1 MTYLRINPVLALLLL
16 LTAIAAALPFISY
29 APNRLVSGEGRH
41 LWQLWPQTIWMLVGV
56 GCAWLTACFIPA
68 KKGSI
73 FALILAQF
81 VFVLLVWGAGKAA
94 TQLAQNGSALARTSL
109 GSGFWLAAALALL
122 ACSDAIRRISTHP
135 LWRWLLHMQIAIIPL
150 WLLYSGT
157 LNDLSLMKEYANRQ
171 DVFDDAL
178 AQHLTLLFGAV
189 LPALV
194 IGVPLGIWC
203 YFSTARQGAIF
214 SLLNVIQTVPSVA
227 LFGLLIAPLAG
238 LVTAFP
244 WLGKFG
250 IAGTGMTPALIA
262 LVLYALLPLVRGVVV
277 GLNQIPRDV
286 LESARA
292 MGMSGA
298 QRFLHV
304 QLPLALPVFLRSLR
318 VVMVQTVGMAVIAA
332 LIGAGGF
339 GALVFQG
346 LLSSAIDLVLLGV
359 IPVIVLAVLIGT
371 SGSGKS
377 TTLKMINRLV
387 EHDSGEIRFAG
398 EEIRSLPVLELRRR
412 MGYAIQSIGLF
423 PHWSVA
429 QNIATVPQL
438 QKWSRARIDDR
449 IDELMALLGLES
461 NLRERYPHQLSGG
474 QQQRVGVA
482 RALAADPQVLLMD
495 EPFGALDPVT
505 RGALQQEMTRIH
517 RLLGRTIVLVTHD
530 IDEALRLAEHLVLMD
545 HGEVVQ
551 QGNPLTMLTRPAND
565 FVRQFFGR
573 SELGVRLLSLRS
585 VVDYVRREE
594 RAEGEALAEE
604 MTLRDALSLFVA
616 RGCEVLPVVNTQGQP
631 CGTLHFQDL
640 LVEA

>member
-1 MTYLRINPVLALLLL
+1 MIE
-16 LTAIAAALPFISY
+16 FSH
-29 APNRLVSGEGRH
+29 VS
-41 LWQLWPQTIWMLVGV
+41 
-56 GCAWLTACFIPA
+56 
-68 KKGSI
+68 K
-73 FALILAQF
+73 
-81 VFVLLVWGAGKAA
+81 
-94 TQLAQNGSALARTSL
+94 
-109 GSGFWLAAALALL
+109 
-122 ACSDAIRRISTHP
+122 
-135 LWRWLLHMQIAIIPL
+135 
-150 WLLYSGT
+150 
-157 LNDLSLMKEYANRQ
+157 
-171 DVFDDAL
+171 
-178 AQHLTLLFGAV
+178 LFGAQKAV
-189 LPALV
+189 NDLNLNFQE
-194 IGVPLGIWC
+194 GS
-203 YFSTARQGAIF
+203 FS
-214 SLLNVIQTVPSVA
+214 
-227 LFGLLIAPLAG
+227 
-238 LVTAFP
+238 
-244 WLGKFG
+244 
-250 IAGTGMTPALIA
+250 
-262 LVLYALLPLVRGVVV
+262 
-277 GLNQIPRDV
+277 
-286 LESARA
+286 
-292 MGMSGA
+292 
-298 QRFLHV
+298 
-304 QLPLALPVFLRSLR
+304 
-318 VVMVQTVGMAVIAA
+318 
-332 LIGAGGF
+332 
-339 GALVFQG
+339 
-346 LLSSAIDLVLLGV
+346 
-359 IPVIVLAVLIGT
+359 VLIGT

-429 QNIATVPQL
+429 KNIATVPQL

-449 IDELMALLGLES
+449 IDELMTLLGLES

-585 VVDYVRREE
+585 VADYVRREE
-594 RAEGEALAEE
+594 RAEGEALVEE

>member
-1 MTYLRINPVLALLLL
+1 MIE
-16 LTAIAAALPFISY
+16 FSH
-29 APNRLVSGEGRH
+29 VS
-41 LWQLWPQTIWMLVGV
+41 
-56 GCAWLTACFIPA
+56 
-68 KKGSI
+68 K
-73 FALILAQF
+73 
-81 VFVLLVWGAGKAA
+81 
-94 TQLAQNGSALARTSL
+94 
-109 GSGFWLAAALALL
+109 
-122 ACSDAIRRISTHP
+122 
-135 LWRWLLHMQIAIIPL
+135 
-150 WLLYSGT
+150 
-157 LNDLSLMKEYANRQ
+157 
-171 DVFDDAL
+171 
-178 AQHLTLLFGAV
+178 LFGAQKAV
-189 LPALV
+189 NDLNLNFQE
-194 IGVPLGIWC
+194 GS
-203 YFSTARQGAIF
+203 FS
-214 SLLNVIQTVPSVA
+214 
-227 LFGLLIAPLAG
+227 
-238 LVTAFP
+238 
-244 WLGKFG
+244 
-250 IAGTGMTPALIA
+250 
-262 LVLYALLPLVRGVVV
+262 
-277 GLNQIPRDV
+277 
-286 LESARA
+286 
-292 MGMSGA
+292 
-298 QRFLHV
+298 
-304 QLPLALPVFLRSLR
+304 
-318 VVMVQTVGMAVIAA
+318 
-332 LIGAGGF
+332 
-339 GALVFQG
+339 
-346 LLSSAIDLVLLGV
+346 
-359 IPVIVLAVLIGT
+359 VLIGT

-387 EHDSGEIRFAG
+387 EHDSGDIRFAG

-429 QNIATVPQL
+429 QNIGTVPQL

-585 VVDYVRREE
+585 VADYVRREE
-594 RAEGEALAEE
+594 RADGEALAEE

-616 RGCEVLPVVNTQGQP
+616 RGCEVLPVVNMQGQP

>member
-1 MTYLRINPVLALLLL
+1 MIE
-16 LTAIAAALPFISY
+16 FSH
-29 APNRLVSGEGRH
+29 VS
-41 LWQLWPQTIWMLVGV
+41 
-56 GCAWLTACFIPA
+56 
-68 KKGSI
+68 K
-73 FALILAQF
+73 
-81 VFVLLVWGAGKAA
+81 
-94 TQLAQNGSALARTSL
+94 
-109 GSGFWLAAALALL
+109 
-122 ACSDAIRRISTHP
+122 
-135 LWRWLLHMQIAIIPL
+135 
-150 WLLYSGT
+150 
-157 LNDLSLMKEYANRQ
+157 
-171 DVFDDAL
+171 
-178 AQHLTLLFGAV
+178 LFGAQKAV
-189 LPALV
+189 NDLNLNFQE
-194 IGVPLGIWC
+194 GS
-203 YFSTARQGAIF
+203 FS
-214 SLLNVIQTVPSVA
+214 
-227 LFGLLIAPLAG
+227 
-238 LVTAFP
+238 
-244 WLGKFG
+244 
-250 IAGTGMTPALIA
+250 
-262 LVLYALLPLVRGVVV
+262 
-277 GLNQIPRDV
+277 
-286 LESARA
+286 
-292 MGMSGA
+292 
-298 QRFLHV
+298 
-304 QLPLALPVFLRSLR
+304 
-318 VVMVQTVGMAVIAA
+318 
-332 LIGAGGF
+332 
-339 GALVFQG
+339 
-346 LLSSAIDLVLLGV
+346 
-359 IPVIVLAVLIGT
+359 VLIGT

-438 QKWSRARIDDR
+438 QKRSRARIDDR

-585 VVDYVRREE
+585 VADYVRREE

-616 RGCEVLPVVNTQGQP
+616 RGCEVLPVMNTQGQP

-640 LVEA
+640 LEEA

>member
-1 MTYLRINPVLALLLL
+1 MIE
-16 LTAIAAALPFISY
+16 FSH
-29 APNRLVSGEGRH
+29 VS
-41 LWQLWPQTIWMLVGV
+41 
-56 GCAWLTACFIPA
+56 
-68 KKGSI
+68 K
-73 FALILAQF
+73 
-81 VFVLLVWGAGKAA
+81 
-94 TQLAQNGSALARTSL
+94 
-109 GSGFWLAAALALL
+109 
-122 ACSDAIRRISTHP
+122 
-135 LWRWLLHMQIAIIPL
+135 
-150 WLLYSGT
+150 
-157 LNDLSLMKEYANRQ
+157 
-171 DVFDDAL
+171 
-178 AQHLTLLFGAV
+178 LFGAQKAV
-189 LPALV
+189 NDLNLNFQE
-194 IGVPLGIWC
+194 GS
-203 YFSTARQGAIF
+203 FS
-214 SLLNVIQTVPSVA
+214 
-227 LFGLLIAPLAG
+227 
-238 LVTAFP
+238 
-244 WLGKFG
+244 
-250 IAGTGMTPALIA
+250 
-262 LVLYALLPLVRGVVV
+262 
-277 GLNQIPRDV
+277 
-286 LESARA
+286 
-292 MGMSGA
+292 
-298 QRFLHV
+298 
-304 QLPLALPVFLRSLR
+304 
-318 VVMVQTVGMAVIAA
+318 
-332 LIGAGGF
+332 
-339 GALVFQG
+339 
-346 LLSSAIDLVLLGV
+346 
-359 IPVIVLAVLIGT
+359 VLIGT

-387 EHDSGEIRFAG
+387 EHDSGVIRFAG

-438 QKWSRARIDDR
+438 QKWLRARIDDR

-585 VVDYVRREE
+585 VADYVRHEE
-594 RAEGEALAEE
+594 RADGEALAEE

-616 RGCEVLPVVNTQGQP
+616 RGCEVLPVVNMQGQP

>member
-1 MTYLRINPVLALLLL
+1 MIE
-16 LTAIAAALPFISY
+16 FSH
-29 APNRLVSGEGRH
+29 VSKLFGT
-41 LWQLWPQTIWMLVGV
+41 Q
-56 GCAWLTACFIPA
+56 
-68 KKGSI
+68 
-73 FALILAQF
+73 
-81 VFVLLVWGAGKAA
+81 KAV
-94 TQLAQNGSALARTSL
+94 
-109 GSGFWLAAALALL
+109 
-122 ACSDAIRRISTHP
+122 
-135 LWRWLLHMQIAIIPL
+135 
-150 WLLYSGT
+150 
-157 LNDLSLMKEYANRQ
+157 NDLNLNFQEGS
-171 DVFDDAL
+171 
-178 AQHLTLLFGAV
+178 
-189 LPALV
+189 
-194 IGVPLGIWC
+194 
-203 YFSTARQGAIF
+203 FS
-214 SLLNVIQTVPSVA
+214 
-227 LFGLLIAPLAG
+227 
-238 LVTAFP
+238 
-244 WLGKFG
+244 
-250 IAGTGMTPALIA
+250 
-262 LVLYALLPLVRGVVV
+262 
-277 GLNQIPRDV
+277 
-286 LESARA
+286 
-292 MGMSGA
+292 
-298 QRFLHV
+298 
-304 QLPLALPVFLRSLR
+304 
-318 VVMVQTVGMAVIAA
+318 
-332 LIGAGGF
+332 
-339 GALVFQG
+339 
-346 LLSSAIDLVLLGV
+346 
-359 IPVIVLAVLIGT
+359 VLIGT

-387 EHDSGEIRFAG
+387 EHDSGVIRFAG

-438 QKWSRARIDDR
+438 HKWSRARIDDR
-449 IDELMALLGLES
+449 IDELMALLGLEA

-551 QGNPLTMLTRPAND
+551 QGNPLAMLTRPAND

-585 VVDYVRREE
+585 VTDYVRRTE

-616 RGCEVLPVVNTQGQP
+616 RGCEVLPVVDAQGKP

>member
-1 MTYLRINPVLALLLL
+1 MIE
-16 LTAIAAALPFISY
+16 FSH
-29 APNRLVSGEGRH
+29 VS
-41 LWQLWPQTIWMLVGV
+41 
-56 GCAWLTACFIPA
+56 
-68 KKGSI
+68 K
-73 FALILAQF
+73 
-81 VFVLLVWGAGKAA
+81 
-94 TQLAQNGSALARTSL
+94 
-109 GSGFWLAAALALL
+109 
-122 ACSDAIRRISTHP
+122 
-135 LWRWLLHMQIAIIPL
+135 
-150 WLLYSGT
+150 
-157 LNDLSLMKEYANRQ
+157 
-171 DVFDDAL
+171 
-178 AQHLTLLFGAV
+178 LFGAQKAV
-189 LPALV
+189 NDLNLNFQE
-194 IGVPLGIWC
+194 GS
-203 YFSTARQGAIF
+203 FS
-214 SLLNVIQTVPSVA
+214 
-227 LFGLLIAPLAG
+227 
-238 LVTAFP
+238 
-244 WLGKFG
+244 
-250 IAGTGMTPALIA
+250 
-262 LVLYALLPLVRGVVV
+262 
-277 GLNQIPRDV
+277 
-286 LESARA
+286 
-292 MGMSGA
+292 
-298 QRFLHV
+298 
-304 QLPLALPVFLRSLR
+304 
-318 VVMVQTVGMAVIAA
+318 
-332 LIGAGGF
+332 
-339 GALVFQG
+339 
-346 LLSSAIDLVLLGV
+346 
-359 IPVIVLAVLIGT
+359 VLIGT

-387 EHDSGEIRFAG
+387 EHDSGVIRFAG

-438 QKWSRARIDDR
+438 QKRSRARIDDR

-585 VVDYVRREE
+585 VADYVRREE
-594 RAEGEALAEE
+594 RADGEALAEE

-616 RGCEVLPVVNTQGQP
+616 RGCEVLPVVNMQGQP